1 VSARLFIAV
10 DLPGDVR
17 SALAA
22 WGREAAGADLALRPV
37 GIESLH
43 VTLAFLGH
51 RALDD
56 IEPLARVV
64 REVDGAPA
72 ELRVGEAIWLSPRR
86 PSVLAVALGDV
97 SGELGR
103 LQQAAA
109 TGAAEAVGWV
119 PERRRFLPHV
129 TGARV
134 RRGYA
139 PRRSGVPPPPAA
151 TFTAR
156 TMTLYRSHLG
166 GRGPARYEPLE
177 RVALDAAVGYRGRLR
192 PPPSRAGAQPP

>member
-17 SALAA
+17 EAVAA
-22 WGREAAGADLALRPV
+22 WGRRAAEADVALRAV
-37 GIESLH
+37 ALESLH
-43 VTLAFLGH
+43 LTLAFLGH
-51 RALDD
+51 RALSDV
-56 IEPLARVV
+56 EPLAALV
-64 REVDGAPA
+64 RELDGAPA
-72 ELRVGEAIWLSPRR
+72 PLRLGETLWLSPRR
-86 PSVLAVALGDV
+86 PSVLAVALEDP
-97 SGELGR
+97 SGGLGR
-103 LQQAAA
+103 LQRAVS

-156 TMTLYRSHLG
+156 TVTLYRSHLG

-177 RVALDAAVGYRGRLR
+177 RVDPARG
-192 PPPSRAGAQPP
+192 

>member
-1 VSARLFIAV
+1 MSARLFVAV

-22 WGREAAGADLALRPV
+22 WGREAADTDLALRPV

-56 IEPLARVV
+56 VEPLAQVV
-64 REVDGAPA
+64 REAGGAPA

-86 PSVLAVALGDV
+86 PSVLAAAIGDV
-97 SGELGR
+97 SGRLGL
-103 LQQAAA
+103 LQQAVAA
-109 TGAAEAVGWV
+109 GAAEAVGWT
-119 PERRRFLPHV
+119 PERRRFRPHV

-134 RRGYA
+134 RRGYV
-139 PRRSGVPPPPAA
+139 PRRGGVPPPPAA
-151 TFTAR
+151 TFTAG

-166 GRGPARYEPLE
+166 GRGPARYEALE
-177 RVALDAAVGYRGRLR
+177 RVALDDDAVRG
-192 PPPSRAGAQPP
+192 